1 MKDCDV
7 LIVGAGP
14 VGLATALALRDAGL
28 AVVVA
33 DARAEGAAC
42 QDPRTLALSH
52 GTRQTLERLGAWQG
66 LQATPITR
74 IHVSQQHGFGRT
86 LIRAEE
92 EDVPALGHVV
102 SAGALASVLLARL
115 KDTGTTLLHGA
126 QVGESRLAR
135 DDVAAGSEQL
145 TVTLRIDG
153 GEARIRTRLL
163 ACAEG
168 RLSESGSETVTR
180 DYGQHALI
188 GFVEARGGHANTAY
202 ERFTPDGPVA
212 LLPCGDAFALVHVC
226 PPERAAA
233 LMALD
238 DASYLAVLQSHL
250 GRRVTLAKVGER
262 LCYPLALRYRKAV
275 TATRTAWLGNA
286 AQTLHPV
293 AGQGFNLALRDVW
306 ALAEAI
312 RRHPGDPGSEAVL
325 AAYQRARALDRRG
338 TITFTDTLVRLFSND
353 VPPLRHLRGAGLLA
367 LDMLPPLRSFV
378 ARRMMFGARAWP

>member
-1 MKDCDV
+1 MTDCDV

-14 VGLATALALRDAGL
+14 VGLATALALRETGL
-28 AVVVA
+28 AVTVA
-33 DARAEGAAC
+33 DAREAGAASR
-42 QDPRTLALSH
+42 DPRTLALSH
-52 GTRQTLERLGAWQG
+52 GTRLTLERLGAWKG

-86 LIRAEE
+86 LIRADEE
-92 EDVPALGHVV
+92 GVPALGHVV
-102 SAGALASVLLARL
+102 SAGALARVLLARL
-115 KDTGTTLLHGA
+115 KDSGTTLLQGA
-126 QVGESRLAR
+126 EVGQSTLAPTGDRLS
-135 DDVAAGSEQL
+135 VALRIAGSEDC
-145 TVTLRIDG
+145 IG
-153 GEARIRTRLL
+153 TRLL

-168 RLSESGSETVTR
+168 RLPESSPETVAR

-212 LLPCGDAFALVHVC
+212 LLPCDNAFALVHVC
-226 PPERAAA
+226 PPARAEA

-238 DASYLAVLQSHL
+238 DARYLATLQAHL
-250 GRRVTLAKVGER
+250 GQRVTLTGVSER

-275 TATRTAWLGNA
+275 TATRSAWLGNA

-306 ALAEAI
+306 ALADAI
-312 RRHPGDPGSEAVL
+312 RRAPGDPGSDAVL

-353 VPPLRHLRGAGLLA
+353 APPLRHLRGAGLLA